1 MITGFA
7 IILDEEI
14 LYVSNVNKYAFFEI
28 VLFIEKLIK
37 SINPKNY
44 WRLKNIFFENDKGK
58 ERMIIKHL
66 VTENNENLFY
76 CITGDFIS
84 GSEEADRMLEEY
96 IEKVNANYPNAEAI
110 GKASG
115 KSEFYKIIKLITAY
129 LWNKYRDPIAD
140 EELNYN
146 CFSNNNKILYCGIST
161 QGLPIISKL
170 YDDSLLHDLK
180 QEASK
185 ENIDIFTSNLSARL
199 ATITMNTQIRA
210 KSYIKEIHFDDLG
223 EEGCMKLIL
232 YGKINNFSLD
242 LIASGDFFKI
252 KDIFSQLESK
262 ISQEEVLLNEF
273 DGDLKPYRALSQK
286 LTCILQELKETYL
299 EKA

>member
-14 LYVSNVNKYAFFEI
+14 LYVSNDNKYAFFEI

-44 WRLKNIFFENDKGK
+44 WRLKNIFFENDQAK

-66 VTENNENLFY
+66 ITENNENLFY

-84 GSEEADRMLEEY
+84 GSEEADRMLDEY

-110 GKASG
+110 EKASG
-115 KSEFYKIIKLITAY
+115 KSEFSKIIKLITAY
-129 LWNKYRDPIAD
+129 LWNKYHDPIAD
-140 EELNYN
+140 EELKGN
-146 CFSNNNKILYCGIST
+146 SLSTNNKILYCGIST

-170 YDDSLLHDLK
+170 YDDSLLQNLK

-185 ENIDIFTSNLSARL
+185 ENIEIFTSNLSARL

-223 EEGCMKLIL
+223 DNRCLKLIL

-242 LIASGDFFKI
+242 LIASGDLFKI
-252 KDIFSQLESK
+252 KEIFNQLESK

-273 DGDLKPYRALSQK
+273 DGDLKPYRALSS
-286 LTCILQELKETYL
+286 YL
-299 EKA
+299 DEIIHEFDQ

>member
-14 LYVSNVNKYAFFEI
+14 LYVSNENKYAFFEI

-44 WRLKNIFFENDKGK
+44 WRLKNIFFENDNGR

-66 VTENNENLFY
+66 ITENNENLFY

-84 GSEEADRMLEEY
+84 GSEEADRMLDEY
-96 IEKVNANYPNAEAI
+96 IEKVSANYPNAEAI
-110 GKASG
+110 EKASS
-115 KSEFYKIIKLITAY
+115 KSEFSKIVKLITAY
-129 LWNKYRDPIAD
+129 LWDKYRDPIAD
-140 EELNYN
+140 EELIGN
-146 CFSNNNKILYCGIST
+146 CLSNNNKILYCGIST

-170 YDDSLLHDLK
+170 YDDSLLQNIK

-185 ENIDIFTSNLSARL
+185 ENIDIFTSNLSAKL

-210 KSYIKEIHFDDLG
+210 KSHIKEIHFDDLG
-223 EEGCMKLIL
+223 NDGCMKLIL
-232 YGKINNFSLD
+232 YSKINNFSLD
-242 LIASGDFFKI
+242 LIASGDLFKI
-252 KDIFSQLESK
+252 KEIFSQLESK
-262 ISQEEVLLNEF
+262 ISKEEILLSEF
-273 DGDLKPYRALSQK
+273 NGDLKPYRTLSS
-286 LTCILQELKETYL
+286 YL
-299 EKA
+299 DEIINEFDQ

>member
-7 IILDEEI
+7 IILNEEI
-14 LYVSNVNKYAFFEI
+14 LYVSNENKYAFFEI

-37 SINPKNY
+37 SLNPKNY
-44 WRLKNIFFENDKGK
+44 WRLKNIFFENDQGK

-66 VTENNENLFY
+66 ITKNNENLFY
-76 CITGDFIS
+76 CITGDFIPA
-84 GSEEADRMLEEY
+84 SEEADKMLEEY

-110 GKASG
+110 EKSSS
-115 KSEFYKIIKLITAY
+115 KSEFSKVVKLITAY

-140 EELNYN
+140 EELISN
-146 CFSNNNKILYCGIST
+146 CFTNNTKIIYCGIST

-170 YDDSLLHDLK
+170 YDDSLLQHFK
-180 QEASK
+180 REASN

-210 KSYIKEIHFDDLG
+210 KSFIKEIQFDDL
-223 EEGCMKLIL
+223 ENDGCLKLIL
-232 YGKINNFSLD
+232 YSKINNFSLD
-242 LIASGDFFKI
+242 LIASGDLFKI

-262 ISQEEVLLNEF
+262 IAQEDVLSNEF
-273 DGDLKPYRALSQK
+273 DGDLKPYRALSS
-286 LTCILQELKETYL
+286 YL
-299 EKA
+299 DEIIHEFDH